1 MATTKK
7 TSRAKKTVAR
17 SSRARTQVMPEPQ
30 AMNATPAAPVAQ
42 AAPAM
47 NNILVIVLIILA
59 FFAGYFYFKAQ
70 NLEKG
75 AAAGGTKQA
84 QQQPAAPTNLK
95 IKKPSTDEHWRGNKD
110 ARIVMVEYSDL
121 ECPFCKRIHPDL
133 VKLYNDNGGKVA
145 WVFRHFPLSF
155 HPKAQKS
162 AESTEC
168 VTKELG
174 NDGFWKMTDAIYEK
188 MPTIELADLPATAAS
203 VGANEGTVK
212 QCIDAGDTAS
222 VVKADQ
228 DEGTKI
234 GVQAT
239 PTTVFY
245 DTKTG
250 KSQTVEGAVPYDQ
263 LKQVLDTMLKG

>member
-1 MATTKK
+1 MAAKK
-7 TSRAKKTVAR
+7 TSRSRKST
-17 SSRARTQVMPEPQ
+17 SSRSRVSAAMAEPESYVP
-30 AMNATPAAPVAQ
+30 PAPAPTSS
-42 AAPAM
+42 APAM
-47 NNILVIVLIILA
+47 NNILVLVLIVLA

-75 AAAGGTKQA
+75 GAAAGGTQQAA

-95 IKKPSTDEHWRGNKD
+95 IAKPSTKEPWRGNKD

-133 VKLYNDNGGKVA
+133 LKIYNDNGGKVA
-145 WVFRHFPLSF
+145 WVYRHFPLSF

-162 AESTEC
+162 AEAAEC
-168 VTKELG
+168 VNKELG
-174 NDGFWKMTDAIYEK
+174 AEGFWKMTDVIYEK
-188 MPTIELADLPATAAS
+188 MPAMELTELPSIAAE
-203 VGANEGTVK
+203 VGANEASVK
-212 QCIDAGDTAS
+212 QCIDNGDTAS
-222 VVKADQ
+222 IVKADQ

-245 DTKTG
+245 DMKTG

-263 LKQVLDTMLKG
+263 LKTVLDTMLKG

>member
-1 MATTKK
+1 MAPAKK
-7 TSRAKKTVAR
+7 TTRAKKLA
-17 SSRARTQVMPEPQ
+17 SSRSRATSSMQEPMS
-30 AMNATPAAPVAQ
+30 MNQTPVAPPVA

-47 NNILVIVLIILA
+47 NTVLVVVLIILA

-75 AAAGGTKQA
+75 GAQTAGTQQQAA
-84 QQQPAAPTNLK
+84 QPAATNLK
-95 IKKPSTDEHWRGNKD
+95 IKKPSVNEPWLGDKD

-133 VKLYNDNGGKVA
+133 QKIYKDNGGKVA

-162 AESTEC
+162 AEAAEC
-168 VTKELG
+168 VYDELG
-174 NDGFWKMTDAIYEK
+174 SDGFWKMSDAIIEK
-188 MPTIELADLPATAAS
+188 MPAMELTELPSIAGS
-203 VGANEGTVK
+203 VGANEATVK
-212 QCIDAGDTAS
+212 QCIDGGKTAER
-222 VVKADQ
+222 VKSDQ
-228 DEGTKI
+228 AEGTTI

-239 PTTVFY
+239 PTVVFY
-245 DTKTG
+245 DMKTG

-263 LKQVLDTMLKG
+263 IKQVLDTMLKG

>member
-1 MATTKK
+1 MAT
-7 TSRAKKTVAR
+7 AKK
-17 SSRARTQVMPEPQ
+17 SSRARKTPSSRSRVTPSIQEPM
-30 AMNATPAAPVAQ
+30 AMNTAPVAPAA

-47 NNILVIVLIILA
+47 NNVLVIVLIILA

-75 AAAGGTKQA
+75 GAAAGTTQPA
-84 QQQPAAPTNLK
+84 QQQAAAPTNLK
-95 IKKPSTDEHWRGNKD
+95 IKKPSTNEPWRGDKD

-133 VKLYNDNGGKVA
+133 QKIYNDNGGKVA
-145 WVFRHFPLSF
+145 WVYRHFPLSF

-162 AESTEC
+162 AEATEC
-168 VTKELG
+168 VYDELS
-174 NDGFWKMTDAIYEK
+174 NDGFWKMSDAIIEK
-188 MPTIELADLPATAAS
+188 MPAMELTELPTIAGT
-203 VGANEGTVK
+203 VGANEASVK
-212 QCIDAGDTAS
+212 QCIDSGKTADR
-222 VVKADQ
+222 VKSDQ
-228 DEGTKI
+228 EEGTKI

-245 DTKTG
+245 DMKTG

-263 LKQVLDTMLKG
+263 IKQVLDTMLKG